1 MAKVIVTNLNLEEE
15 VKIIKTWEEKIAELS
30 QMKEEKVNQ
39 IKELMEKEQLS
50 ELQAGTFTIRLSEVV
65 RNNFN
70 TSAFKKKYLELYNA
84 FIKQSTWL
92 LLINLQYPYQVL
104 LAD

>member
-50 ELQAGTFTIRLSEVV
+50 ELQAGTFTIMLSEVV

-84 FIKQSTWL
+84 FIKQSTYKKFS
-92 LLINLQYPYQVL
+92 IV
-104 LAD
+104 

>member
-50 ELQAGTFTIRLSEVV
+50 ELQAGAFTIRLSEVV

-84 FIKQSTWL
+84 FIKQSTYKKFS
-92 LLINLQYPYQVL
+92 IV
-104 LAD
+104 

>member
-70 TSAFKKKYLELYNA
+70 SSAFKKKYLELYNA
-84 FIKQSTWL
+84 FIKQSTYKKFS
-92 LLINLQYPYQVL
+92 IV
-104 LAD
+104 

>member
-30 QMKEEKVNQ
+30 QIKEEKVNQ

-84 FIKQSTWL
+84 FIKQSTYKKFS
-92 LLINLQYPYQVL
+92 IV
-104 LAD
+104 

>member
-84 FIKQSTWL
+84 FIKQSTYKKFS
-92 LLINLQYPYQVL
+92 IV
-104 LAD
+104 

>member
-84 FIKQSTWL
+84 FIKQSTYKKFS
-92 LLINLQYPYQVL
+92 IVEG
-104 LAD
+104 

>member
-84 FIKQSTWL
+84 FIKQKKKKKFS
-92 LLINLQYPYQVL
+92 IV
-104 LAD
+104 

>member
-1 MAKVIVTNLNLEEE
+1 MAKIIVTNLNLEEE

-84 FIKQSTWL
+84 FIKQSTYKKFS
-92 LLINLQYPYQVL
+92 IV
-104 LAD
+104 

>member
-39 IKELMEKEQLS
+39 IKEFMEKEQLS
-50 ELQAGTFTIRLSEVV
+50 ELQAGAFTIRLSEVV

-84 FIKQSTWL
+84 FIKQSTYKKFS
-92 LLINLQYPYQVL
+92 IV
-104 LAD
+104 

>member
-39 IKELMEKEQLS
+39 IKELMEKSNYQNFKPVH
-50 ELQAGTFTIRLSEVV
+50 LQSGFQKL
-65 RNNFN
+65 
-70 TSAFKKKYLELYNA
+70 
-84 FIKQSTWL
+84 
-92 LLINLQYPYQVL
+92 
-104 LAD
+104 

>member
-15 VKIIKTWEEKIAELS
+15 VKIIKTWEEKIAELT

-84 FIKQSTWL
+84 FIKQSTYKKFS
-92 LLINLQYPYQVL
+92 IV
-104 LAD
+104 

>member
-1 MAKVIVTNLNLEEE
+1 MAKVIITNLNVEEE

-84 FIKQSTWL
+84 FIKQSTYKKFS
-92 LLINLQYPYQVL
+92 IV
-104 LAD
+104 

>member
-65 RNNFN
+65 NFI
-70 TSAFKKKYLELYNA
+70 T
-84 FIKQSTWL
+84 L
-92 LLINLQYPYQVL
+92 L
-104 LAD
+104 